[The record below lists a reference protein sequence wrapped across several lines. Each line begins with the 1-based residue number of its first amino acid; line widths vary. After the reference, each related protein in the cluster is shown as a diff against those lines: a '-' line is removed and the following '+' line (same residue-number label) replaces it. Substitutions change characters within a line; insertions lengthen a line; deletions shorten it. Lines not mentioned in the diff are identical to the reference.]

1 MSRAQVV
8 VAVVMMSLGGLV
20 GSQSGQ
26 ILQAGLDAGFG
37 RTRGNAR
44 VPHLEQRREG
54 DGPARIGDTVNDAAS
69 GPRNPKN
76 VPKGQQQIAPGFN
89 LGETGHKQPNEVPTG
104 RRKSATSQF
113 NGTVAQ

>member
-26 ILQAGLDAGFG
+26 ILQAGLDTGFG

-89 LGETGHKQPNEVPTG
+89 LG
-104 RRKSATSQF
+104 
-113 NGTVAQ
+113 